1 MASKEGQ
8 HVEGEP
14 LDERATKRQK
24 LETSDDPEHTT
35 VDSVHT
41 MEGVEQAES
50 QNEVHETDAAL
61 PVGESLLPPSR
72 VLLGESPVSLSASA
86 GHTLEFD
93 VGISEYISKD
103 LSPIHAII
111 KQR

>member
-8 HVEGEP
+8 HVDGET

-24 LETSDDPEHTT
+24 LEISDDPEHTT
-35 VDSVHT
+35 VDSGHT

-50 QNEVHETDAAL
+50 QIEAHKTDAAL
-61 PVGESLLPPSR
+61 GESLLPPSR
-72 VLLGESPVSLSASA
+72 VLLGESPVSLAASA

>member
-1 MASKEGQ
+1 MASREGQ
-8 HVEGEP
+8 H
-14 LDERATKRQK
+14 LDGKTLDDRATKRQK
-24 LETSDDPEHTT
+24 LENSDDPEHTT
-35 VDSVHT
+35 VDSEHT
-41 MEGVEQAES
+41 MEGVEQAEG
-50 QNEVHETDAAL
+50 QDQVHEKETAL
-61 PVGESLLPPSR
+61 IESLLPPSR
-72 VLLGESPVSLSASA
+72 VLLGESPVSLAASA